1 MRVPLFHLV
10 VVGMV
15 VCAPVTAGETRPI
28 PACMVIDDPA
38 PFINMRW
45 VKDKTVCRE
54 IPTSFYQELGQ
65 WAKRVGVKGKF
76 SVIPCL
82 GGVKPIDGSLGEYPD
97 HSRQERLEWIAMV
110 KTLFAPRF
118 TITPEVITHWYVWD
132 VANRKLLPGPQTEN
146 QWLPLQPVETQT
158 QYIAA
163 AMKMLRDVGLEPGG
177 LTMCWS
183 YPTEKEA
190 LLGQA
195 TLEAAERVCGLKYV
209 MVFNEPGD
217 RPQVIYRRAD
227 GAMAVSLRPLV
238 EDVYDHTFGKKTE
251 ADIRHDA
258 DRYITADGTSGWF
271 VEKIKKDGC
280 LIFCTHAQTLYG
292 NGTKSGWKVFQIA
305 IERLHKHYGDRIRWM
320 TGLEVCRHF
329 CPPEAKVEVSAPANR
344 SHFRLAIAEPL
355 RHKRLEEIA
364 ADVTRYRGKGY
375 NAVFFENDYL
385 RWSFLSDADA
395 GFGGNWR
402 MFNLFDFTR
411 SRDRQQCRDYL
422 RRLCRMCGDA
432 RLDVY
437 PSFWLPQL
445 TTEFRQY
452 LRSQQPDAIGRTT
465 VGGQVFETVCTCKDG
480 KGLEVLGGLIEELM
494 RDFPE
499 IRGLKVA
506 TLDNSAL
513 LCDEHCPHAH
523 GTTQAEHAANLFAC
537 VEEAMRR
544 VRPDSQFLVYPW
556 FWKPGFKD
564 VVLPRLKE
572 PYYVIAR
579 YSQGARQQIEPGIP
593 GEPLFDASLVLPDTM
608 GPEFADWLKRV
619 GPEHVLDMVP
629 VGTGLDCLFLAAPP
643 NPVGVY
649 RRLQAL
655 ASHQQFPLKVKVA

>member
-1 MRVPLFHLV
+1 M
-10 VVGMV
+10 
-15 VCAPVTAGETRPI
+15 
-28 PACMVIDDPA
+28 
-38 PFINMRW
+38 
-45 VKDKTVCRE
+45 
-54 IPTSFYQELGQ
+54 
-65 WAKRVGVKGKF
+65 
-76 SVIPCL
+76 
-82 GGVKPIDGSLGEYPD
+82 
-97 HSRQERLEWIAMV
+97 
-110 KTLFAPRF
+110 
-118 TITPEVITHWYVWD
+118 
-132 VANRKLLPGPQTEN
+132 
-146 QWLPLQPVETQT
+146 
-158 QYIAA
+158 
-163 AMKMLRDVGLEPGG
+163 
-177 LTMCWS
+177 
-183 YPTEKEA
+183 
-190 LLGQA
+190 
-195 TLEAAERVCGLKYV
+195 
-209 MVFNEPGD
+209 
-217 RPQVIYRRAD
+217 
-227 GAMAVSLRPLV
+227 
-238 EDVYDHTFGKKTE
+238 
-251 ADIRHDA
+251 
-258 DRYITADGTSGWF
+258 
-271 VEKIKKDGC
+271 
-280 LIFCTHAQTLYG
+280 
-292 NGTKSGWKVFQIA
+292 
-305 IERLHKHYGDRIRWM
+305 
-320 TGLEVCRHF
+320 
-329 CPPEAKVEVSAPANR
+329 
-344 SHFRLAIAEPL
+344 
-355 RHKRLEEIA
+355 EEIA

-411 SRDRQQCRDYL
+411 WRDRQQCRDYL

-506 TLDNSAL
+506 TLDNRAL

-649 RRLQAL
+649 RRLRAL
-655 ASHQQFPLKVKVA
+655 ASHGVRQIIDYDCGGHHPGSCEETVALFNENHEARRSGLPRAVGRTPLSSAGGTRGSHPRLAGLWPGIWEPADWPGQHGMRRVLRPLRNGLVDVHRHAPCSVRPSPTRTSGTRSTGSHRTTSSGRTCPTGWMPVSCG

>member
-217 RPQVIYRRAD
+217 RPRSSTAAPMAPWPFHSARWSRTCTITPSARR
-227 GAMAVSLRPLV
+227 LRP
-238 EDVYDHTFGKKTE
+238 
-251 ADIRHDA
+251 
-258 DRYITADGTSGWF
+258 TSGTTRTGTLRRTGP
-271 VEKIKKDGC
+271 VDG
-280 LIFCTHAQTLYG
+280 
-292 NGTKSGWKVFQIA
+292 SS
-305 IERLHKHYGDRIRWM
+305 R
-320 TGLEVCRHF
+320 
-329 CPPEAKVEVSAPANR
+329 
-344 SHFRLAIAEPL
+344 
-355 RHKRLEEIA
+355 
-364 ADVTRYRGKGY
+364 
-375 NAVFFENDYL
+375 
-385 RWSFLSDADA
+385 
-395 GFGGNWR
+395 
-402 MFNLFDFTR
+402 R
-411 SRDRQQCRDYL
+411 SR
-422 RRLCRMCGDA
+422 
-432 RLDVY
+432 
-437 PSFWLPQL
+437 
-445 TTEFRQY
+445 
-452 LRSQQPDAIGRTT
+452 RT
-465 VGGQVFETVCTCKDG
+465 
-480 KGLEVLGGLIEELM
+480 
-494 RDFPE
+494 
-499 IRGLKVA
+499 
-506 TLDNSAL
+506 
-513 LCDEHCPHAH
+513 
-523 GTTQAEHAANLFAC
+523 AA
-537 VEEAMRR
+537 
-544 VRPDSQFLVYPW
+544 
-556 FWKPGFKD
+556 
-564 VVLPRLKE
+564 
-572 PYYVIAR
+572 
-579 YSQGARQQIEPGIP
+579 
-593 GEPLFDASLVLPDTM
+593 
-608 GPEFADWLKRV
+608 
-619 GPEHVLDMVP
+619 
-629 VGTGLDCLFLAAPP
+629 
-643 NPVGVY
+643 
-649 RRLQAL
+649 
-655 ASHQQFPLKVKVA
+655 